1 MVDIQM
7 ADKVVGIYTC
17 LCCGYKALPL
27 LKEDSLAYICPVCFG
42 ENDVFI
48 SSDENHEM
56 WIGYN

>member
-1 MVDIQM
+1 MIDIQM

-56 WIGYN
+56 